1 MTEKAK
7 ADVEES
13 EDALEDYGRELEELH
28 AERDRAIQE
37 IKDRW
42 GDVVND
48 VEEVTITPLKKNIYL
63 ELFGVAWMPYYLV
76 DSGGEIV
83 ELPAFG
89 QE

>member
-1 MTEKAK
+1 MTEQAK

-13 EDALEDYGRELEELH
+13 LDALEDYQRGLEELH
-28 AERDRAIQE
+28 AERERTIRE

-48 VEEVTITPLKKNIYL
+48 VEDVTITPLKKNIYL
-63 ELFGVAWMPYYLV
+63 ELYGVAWMPYYLV
-76 DSGGEIV
+76 DSGGEMI